1 MRKETDLPKVK
12 MIAHVLLDMP
22 IAETSFSPA
31 TLAAWGA
38 TDSLDTTATLSL
50 GVEDGNY
57 IQADGKT
64 ATITVQLYG
73 GPEADFNI
81 TLFIN
86 HQPVQLNGADYLSV
100 RTVKNQM
107 VEATFQID
115 TSALGTLNTV
125 YPQSGARDSEGIL
138 PPAECG
144 LRRGAHGK
152 AGLLSLSS
160 FYKRTGRKRRYP
172 HAKTA
177 VPRICR

>member
-1 MRKETDLPKVK
+1 MVDLPQD
-12 MIAHVLLDMP
+12 ILD
-22 IAETSFSPA
+22 

-73 GPEADFNI
+73 GPETDFNI

-107 VEATFQID
+107 VEAKI
-115 TSALGTLNTV
+115 G
-125 YPQSGARDSEGIL
+125 R
-138 PPAECG
+138 
-144 LRRGAHGK
+144 AH
-152 AGLLSLSS
+152 
-160 FYKRTGRKRRYP
+160 
-172 HAKTA
+172 
-177 VPRICR
+177 V